1 MVPDVSVVTPSLEQG
16 RFIEDCIRSVM
27 RQQGLDVEHVIQDGG
42 SRDDTLEVMR
52 RYDHVV
58 KWASEPD
65 RGQSDALNKALTR
78 ANGRWIAWQNA
89 DDFYL
94 PGGLASLVRTGDR
107 TGADV
112 VHGEVVAVD
121 VGGKIIR
128 SVGHHNFT
136 NRGTISSLFFA
147 QVVHSSGAII
157 RRSVLPPDPWEVTFR
172 LIMDQEFF
180 LKIASRGARFRFV
193 RYPVAAS
200 RVHGDAMSLR
210 SSPMAYVDEY
220 TTKSDQYGVSS
231 AGPFLG
237 KSLHRVRKLVT
248 GAYLR
253 QFKVERLRG
262 RDLRWFRSDEGRTT
276 FANVLQ
282 SCYGIAPPELA

>member
-1 MVPDVSVVTPSLEQG
+1 MVPDISVVTPSLEQG
-16 RFIEDCIRSVM
+16 RFIEDCILSVM
-27 RQQGLDVEHVIQDGG
+27 RQQGLDIEHVIQDGG
-42 SRDDTLEVMR
+42 SRDDTLEVLR
-52 RYDHVV
+52 RYPGVV

-65 RGQSDALNKALTR
+65 RGQSDALNKALAR
-78 ANGRWIAWQNA
+78 AKGRWIAWQNA

-94 PGGLASLVRTGDR
+94 PGGLAALVRAGER

-180 LKIASRGARFRFV
+180 LKIASRGARFSFV

-220 TTKSDQYGVSS
+220 MTKSDRYGVSS
-231 AGPFLG
+231 AGPLLG
-237 KSLHRVRKLVT
+237 KSLHRARKLMS
-248 GAYLR
+248 GAYWR
-253 QFKVERLRG
+253 QFMVERLRG
-262 RDLRWFRSDEGRTT
+262 QDLRWFRSEEARST
-276 FANVLQ
+276 FTNVLR
-282 SCYGIAPPELA
+282 SCYGIAPPERA